1 VRTLLRRSSYVG
13 LILLAASAGTTAQ
26 QSLSGPIVTPPFE
39 RYLELLR
46 QQAGIPGLSAAIL
59 KDGQIVWER
68 GFGYQNL
75 ETRVVA
81 TPDTPYL
88 VGDISQTLATVLLL
102 QCVEE
107 RHLDLDAPLTRYGV
121 RLPEADA
128 SLRRVLSHTSALGV
142 PAFKYDPERFTQ
154 LTAVMESCAPQ
165 PYRKSVSHRIL
176 ERLAMKDSVPGR
188 DLRDASVVPDWLYEP
203 AALERYAAILDRM
216 AIPYR
221 LDKKGKPVRSE
232 PLPAAGIT
240 AADGLVSTV
249 RDLARFDAAIDD
261 FILLREETLAV
272 AWSNATGRDGTPVP
286 AGLGWFV
293 QGYEGEPVVWHFGLV
308 PGSYSSLILKLPARR
323 VTLIL
328 LANSDGLSAAF
339 QLPLGDV
346 TRSLFATTFLK
357 LIG

>member
-1 VRTLLRRSSYVG
+1 
-13 LILLAASAGTTAQ
+13 
-26 QSLSGPIVTPPFE
+26 
-39 RYLELLR
+39 
-46 QQAGIPGLSAAIL
+46 
-59 KDGQIVWER
+59 
-68 GFGYQNL
+68 
-75 ETRVVA
+75 
-81 TPDTPYL
+81 
-88 VGDISQTLATVLLL
+88 
-102 QCVEE
+102 
-107 RHLDLDAPLTRYGV
+107 
-121 RLPEADA
+121 
-128 SLRRVLSHTSALGV
+128 
-142 PAFKYDPERFTQ
+142 
-154 LTAVMESCAPQ
+154 
-165 PYRKSVSHRIL
+165 
-176 ERLAMKDSVPGR
+176 
-188 DLRDASVVPDWLYEP
+188 VPDWLYEP

-261 FILLREETLAV
+261 FILLREDTLAV
-272 AWSNATGRDGTPVP
+272 AWSNALGRDGASVP

-323 VTLIL
+323 TTLIL
-328 LANSDGLSAAF
+328 LANSDGLSAPF